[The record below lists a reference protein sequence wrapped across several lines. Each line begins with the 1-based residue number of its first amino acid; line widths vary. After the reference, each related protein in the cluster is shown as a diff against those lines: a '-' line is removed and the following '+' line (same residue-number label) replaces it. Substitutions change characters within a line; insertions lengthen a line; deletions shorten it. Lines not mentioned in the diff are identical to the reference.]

1 MSARDSESGSS
12 TYKGGSGGAGG
23 LGNGGIGGGMSAG
36 SRGGGAGY
44 NAGAGSRTGLT
55 TGTTTYGNTAFG
67 RPGGNAVAYGMRDA
81 ASLNRAG
88 MGPTVGSYGNFR
100 TPSGA
105 AMFGNSPVQGQSFR
119 GQNMGQ
125 ALSQAN
131 RAQARQPASVPGLL
145 GGAPAP
151 AGAPAAS
158 YPSVEQEMALPTNP
172 PSFVNNPFVDKPAT
186 LADYVRSVV
195 KSYQG
200 LNAPAP
206 APVGAAWTPASPTNP
221 AIQSV
226 PGYANLTRGGAGW
239 RSWANDSRSWPTQGV
254 PGTRSVDTTQGGYPG
269 LGSQDTRP
277 AGMY

>member
-1 MSARDSESGSS
+1 MSARDDFGSS
-12 TYKGGSGGAGG
+12 AGRGPGAGG
-23 LGNGGIGGGMSAG
+23 LGNGGIGGGMGGG

-44 NAGAGSRTGLT
+44 NGGAGSRTGLT

-81 ASLNRAG
+81 ASLGRAG

-119 GQNMGQ
+119 GMNMGQ

-145 GGAPAP
+145 GGSPVA
-151 AGAPAAS
+151 AGASAAS

-172 PSFVNNPFVDKPAT
+172 PSFMNNPFVDKPAT

-200 LNAPAP
+200 LNPAP
-206 APVGAAWTPASPTNP
+206 AAPAEAWTPASPTNP
-221 AIQSV
+221 PMKSI
-226 PGYANLTRGGAGW
+226 PGWTNMQRGFGLNW
-239 RSWANDSRSWPTQGV
+239 TNNNDSNNWPRQGT
-254 PGTRSVDTTQGGYPG
+254 PGTRSSGSSEGGYPS

-277 AGMY
+277 AGLY

>member
-1 MSARDSESGSS
+1 MSARDDFGSS
-12 TYKGGSGGAGG
+12 AGRGPGAGG
-23 LGNGGIGGGMSAG
+23 LGNGGIGGGMGGG

-105 AMFGNSPVQGQSFR
+105 AMFGNSPVQGQSFY
-119 GQNMGQ
+119 GMNMGQ

-131 RAQARQPASVPGLL
+131 RAQARQPQQQVGGLL
-145 GGAPAP
+145 GGAPVA
-151 AGAPAAS
+151 AGAPS
-158 YPSVEQEMALPTNP
+158 YPAVEQEMALPTNQ
-172 PSFVNNPFVDKPAT
+172 PSFMNNPFIDKPAT
-186 LADYVRSVV
+186 IGDYVRGVV

-200 LNAPAP
+200 LNAPPA
-206 APVGAAWTPASPTNP
+206 APVGAAWTPAAPTNP

-226 PGYANLTRGGAGW
+226 PGYANQQRGLINQNW
-239 RSWANDSRSWPTQGV
+239 QNNQANWPRQGV
-254 PGTRSVDTTQGGYPG
+254 PGTRSLDTTEKGYPS
-269 LGSQDTRP
+269 LRSRDTRP
-277 AGMY
+277 AGLY

>member
-1 MSARDSESGSS
+1 MSARDDFGSS
-12 TYKGGSGGAGG
+12 AGRGPGAGG
-23 LGNGGIGGGMSAG
+23 LGNGGVGGGMGGG

-44 NAGAGSRTGLT
+44 NGGAGSRTGLT

-105 AMFGNSPVQGQSFR
+105 AMFGNSPVQGQSFY
-119 GQNMGQ
+119 GMNMGQ

-131 RAQARQPASVPGLL
+131 RAQARQPQPQVGGLL
-145 GGAPAP
+145 GGAPLA
-151 AGAPAAS
+151 AGAPS
-158 YPSVEQEMALPTNP
+158 YPAVEQEMALPTNQ
-172 PSFVNNPFVDKPAT
+172 PSFMNNPFIDKPAT
-186 LADYVRSVV
+186 IADYVRGVV
-195 KSYQG
+195 RSYQG
-200 LNAPAP
+200 LNAPPA
-206 APVGAAWTPASPTNP
+206 APVGAAWTPASTTNP

-226 PGYANLTRGGAGW
+226 PGYANVRRGFIGSNWSNNGA
-239 RSWANDSRSWPTQGV
+239 NWPRGGV
-254 PGTRSVDTTQGGYPG
+254 PGTRSMNTTQGGYPS

-277 AGMY
+277 AGLY

>member
-1 MSARDSESGSS
+1 MSARDSASGSS

-23 LGNGGIGGGMSAG
+23 LGNGGIGGGGGGG

-55 TGTTTYGNTAFG
+55 TGNTTYGNTAFG

-88 MGPTVGSYGNFR
+88 MGPTVGSFGNFR

-105 AMFGNSPVQGQSFR
+105 AMFGNSSVQGQSFYGR
-119 GQNMGQ
+119 NMGQ

-131 RAQARQPASVPGLL
+131 RAQARQPQQQVGGLL
-145 GGAPAP
+145 GGAPLA
-151 AGAPAAS
+151 AGAPS
-158 YPSVEQEMALPTNP
+158 YPAVEQEMALPTNQP
-172 PSFVNNPFVDKPAT
+172 GFMNNPFIDKPAT
-186 LADYVRSVV
+186 LPDYVRSLV
-195 KSYQG
+195 KSYQD
-200 LNAPAP
+200 LNAH
-206 APVGAAWTPASPTNP
+206 GDDAWTPASSTNP
-221 AIQSV
+221 PIKSI
-226 PGYANLTRGGAGW
+226 PGYTNLDRQFRAHNWKNNSAN
-239 RSWANDSRSWPTQGV
+239 WPTQGV
-254 PGTRSVDTTQGGYPG
+254 PGTRSMPSTNGGYPS